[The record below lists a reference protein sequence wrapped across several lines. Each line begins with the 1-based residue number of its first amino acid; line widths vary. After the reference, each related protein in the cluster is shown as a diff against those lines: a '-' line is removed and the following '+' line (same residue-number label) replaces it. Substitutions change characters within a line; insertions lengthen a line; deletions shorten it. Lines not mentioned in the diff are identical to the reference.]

1 MVSRGNE
8 TGKTEGFIGFYG
20 FVEESVLFML
30 GLLIAT
36 VITVITGYLIVK
48 RYKAQSV
55 LMIAGLLLM
64 FCSLFIGDKPILAE
78 KAATGFAGFD
88 LFKYITTLFQSR
100 TANLGMII
108 MSVAG
113 FTRYMDKIGASK
125 ALVKLCIKPLQF
137 FKAPY
142 VVLGLGYIVGQILNV
157 FIPSASGLGLLL
169 MVTMFPILTSLG
181 VSREAATA
189 MIATASCLD
198 LGPGSGNATLAAKNA
213 GLDVAIYF
221 ASYQIPIAICV
232 MIVVAVS
239 HALVQKYF
247 DRKAGHK
254 GERTEFVQETE
265 TSGIFGLIYAFLP
278 VLPLVLILTFSKLV
292 ISSIKMDVI
301 TAMILSIFVS
311 MFFEL
316 LRTRDLK
323 EVLKSIQ
330 VFFDGMGTQFA
341 TVVTLIVAGEVFAK
355 GLTSIGAI
363 DTIIGYAQTSGFGGY
378 GMTIVMTMV
387 IVVSSIVMGSG
398 NAPFFAFAAL
408 APAVAEKVGIASV
421 LMLLPMQ
428 FAAGI
433 ARNVSPIT
441 AVVVAVAGIAQI
453 SPVEIVKRS
462 AIPMFLALITTVVT
476 TFLFLH

>member
-1 MVSRGNE
+1 M
-8 TGKTEGFIGFYG
+8 
-20 FVEESVLFML
+20 M
-30 GLLIAT
+30 GLIIAT
-36 VITVITGYLIVK
+36 IVTFITGYLIIK
-48 RYKAQSV
+48 KYKAQSV

-64 FCSLFIGDKPILAE
+64 LCSIFIVDKPILTG
-78 KAATGFAGFD
+78 KAATGFTGFD
-88 LFKYITTLFQSR
+88 LFKYITTIFQSR
-100 TANLGMII
+100 TTNLGMII

-125 ALVKLCIKPLQF
+125 ALVKLCIKPLQL

-142 VVLGLGYIVGQILNV
+142 VVLGLGLGYIVGQILNI

-221 ASYQIPIAICV
+221 ATYQIPIAVCV
-232 MIVVAVS
+232 MAVVAVS

-247 DRKAGHK
+247 DKKAGHK
-254 GERTEFVQETE
+254 AEQTEINHENEAESAF
-265 TSGIFGLIYAFLP
+265 SKIYAFLP
-278 VLPLVLILTFSKLV
+278 VLPLILILTFSKLLV
-292 ISSIKMDVI
+292 SHIKMDVI

-316 LRTRDLK
+316 LRTKDLR

-363 DTIIGYAQTSGFGGY
+363 DTIIKYAQTSGFGGY
-378 GMTIVMTMV
+378 GMTIVMTLV

-408 APAVAEKVGIASV
+408 APSVAEKVGIASV

-453 SPVEIVKRS
+453 NPVEIVKRS

-476 TFLFLH
+476 TFIFLH